1 MGKIIAISN
10 QKGGVGKT
18 TTAVNLAASLGAY
31 NKKVLLVDLD
41 PQGSATTSLGI
52 NRAELQYN
60 IYDLF
65 INDIDIRQMI
75 VSPEYAKIDVVPTTI
90 DLAGVDIKLVD
101 NPFKNY
107 VLEKG
112 LNKIKDDYDY
122 IIIDTPPSLGLL
134 TLNALYASD
143 SVLIP
148 VQCQFLSLDGLTQL
162 LNTIR
167 IVQSNKRVNQKSLA
181 IEGVL
186 LTMLD
191 RRTTHGWEIVN
202 EVKQYFREGVFDT
215 IILTNVAAQVA
226 PNYGMPLLKY
236 QPFSAS
242 AKGYKGLAKEIMM
255 KNAQ

>member
-134 TLNALYASD
+134 TLNALYVSD
-143 SVLIP
+143 
-148 VQCQFLSLDGLTQL
+148 
-162 LNTIR
+162 
-167 IVQSNKRVNQKSLA
+167 
-181 IEGVL
+181 
-186 LTMLD
+186 
-191 RRTTHGWEIVN
+191 
-202 EVKQYFREGVFDT
+202 
-215 IILTNVAAQVA
+215 
-226 PNYGMPLLKY
+226 
-236 QPFSAS
+236 
-242 AKGYKGLAKEIMM
+242 
-255 KNAQ
+255 